1 MKTKMIGAKKLEQ
14 ETRTV
19 RWFYH
24 SIPFVLL
31 FLFWEILARVLHK
44 PLILP
49 LFSGVAVR
57 AFSPSLAYHLGS
69 TLAFSLLGLLIIS
82 LVGLPLG
89 MLMRRF
95 KKAEWALNP
104 FFWFLLF
111 AFGVGIA
118 GIAPMLIVW
127 FGLSQLTVLLH
138 SVLIPVLVVALISG
152 YGAKLTAVRVGFL
165 LCWSLRIGGEIV
177 EISGDGLGPKL
188 SQCYFLHNMEMMY
201 AIMLVMGFT
210 GLFVDRVLKYVGNV
224 VIGKEV
230 IKEKEVK

>member
-1 MKTKMIGAKKLEQ
+1 MKTKMIGDKKLKQ

-24 SIPFVLL
+24 SIPFIML
-31 FLFWEILARVLHK
+31 FLFWELLARVIHD
-44 PLILP
+44 PFILP
-49 LFSGVAVR
+49 PFSAVVVS

-69 TLAFSLLGLLIIS
+69 TLTFSLLGLLIIS
-82 LVGLPLG
+82 LVGLSLG
-89 MLMRRF
+89 MLIRRF

-111 AFGVGIA
+111 AFGIGIA
-118 GIAPMLIVW
+118 GTPMLIVW

-138 SVLIPVLVVALISG
+138 SVLMPVLVVALISG

-165 LCWSLRIGGEIV
+165 LCWSLRVGGEIV
-177 EISGDGLGPKL
+177 EMSGDGGLGPKL

-210 GLFVDRVLKYVGNV
+210 GLFFDRVLLKYLG
-224 VIGKEV
+224 GKIIRKMESR
-230 IKEKEVK
+230 K